1 MHCTVHCT
9 PDGCPPPLTLQGAR
23 WRAGRGARLL
33 AAAVLTQA
41 GAASRAPGHAC
52 PTFPR
57 SRGPALARR
66 HSQGHQ
72 HGCRVTQPGKVTAG
86 PRTCPATSVF
96 ITTTK
101 REGLK
106 SARSKPC
113 PVSGFR
119 SATRNANSKTFPSD
133 TTLSQP
139 THATSQ
145 TTTQLPQSTTNLP
158 HVHVH
163 VLYVVY
169 MTFYV
174 ICHILNSC
182 MPNWQQLA
190 VEGAVMASLPD
201 DGHDG
206 QTTACRLRGQTEYLI

>member
-1 MHCTVHCT
+1 MGGALHCALYA
-9 PDGCPPPLTLQGAR
+9 PWPSPL
-23 WRAGRGARLL
+23 
-33 AAAVLTQA
+33 
-41 GAASRAPGHAC
+41 P
-52 PTFPR
+52 
-57 SRGPALARR
+57 
-66 HSQGHQ
+66 
-72 HGCRVTQPGKVTAG
+72 
-86 PRTCPATSVF
+86 PATSVF

-119 SATRNANSKTFPSD
+119 SVTRNANSKTFPSD

-158 HVHVH
+158 HVHV
-163 VLYVVY
+163 LYVVY
-169 MTFYV
+169 MAFYV

-190 VEGAVMASLPD
+190 MEGAVTASLPD

-206 QTTACRLRGQTEYLI
+206 QKTACRLRGQTEYLI

>member
-1 MHCTVHCT
+1 MGKEKDINTT
-9 PDGCPPPLTLQGAR
+9 TQDQPWPDTSPLSPSSEPSSLTAASTLRPPP
-23 WRAGRGARLL
+23 
-33 AAAVLTQA
+33 
-41 GAASRAPGHAC
+41 PGT
-52 PTFPR
+52 P
-57 SRGPALARR
+57 
-66 HSQGHQ
+66 
-72 HGCRVTQPGKVTAG
+72 
-86 PRTCPATSVF
+86 PRTYPATSVF

-158 HVHVH
+158 HVHVF
-163 VLYVVY
+163 YVVY

-190 VEGAVMASLPD
+190 MEGGVMASLPD